1 MRPDDSEKRTAL
13 PLDGIR
19 VLDFTRALAGPYGT
33 QVLGDFGADVIRIE
47 QPPVEGGLISDRG
60 SGVTKMGDESAVF
73 MMYNRNK
80 RSLCLDLRSG
90 SARPILER
98 LIADADVLVQNF
110 RPGIAEQIGISW
122 EHVHALNPRLVYVSV
137 NGFGSTGPWRE
148 RQGIDVVLQAVSGM
162 MSVTGEPYGEPLLS
176 GAPIADY
183 AAAMLHVQGTLLALI
198 ERERSGVGQHVEV
211 SMLAATIQ
219 SLGHRLGPYLASGR
233 NPVRQGSVHAEV
245 APFQSFRT
253 ADGYGIGGPMRQKH
267 WPAFCD
273 AIGLPELVDDPRFA
287 TNDLRVANKAE
298 LGRIVAPRFLTRTSA
313 EWDEILNANNIPFGI
328 VNSFD
333 DIFHSEQV
341 KAIGLLAEVD
351 HPTAGTIPMVG
362 PAITL
367 SSTPGSV
374 RLAPPLAGQHTRDVL
389 RQLGYTDDEVDSLFS
404 EGVAYEDTPASSAV
418 PLAT

>member
-1 MRPDDSEKRTAL
+1 MYQAESQSRTKL
-13 PLDGIR
+13 PLEGIT

-33 QVLGDFGADVIRIE
+33 QVLGDFGANVIRIE

-60 SGVTKMGDESAVF
+60 SGVTRMGDESAVF

-80 RSLCLDLRSG
+80 RSLCLDLRHPG
-90 SARPILER
+90 ARPILER
-98 LIADADVLVQNF
+98 LVADADVLVQNF
-110 RPGIAEQIGISW
+110 RPGIAEEIGISW
-122 EHVHALNPRLVYVSV
+122 ERVHALNPRVVYVSV

-162 MSVTGEPYGEPLLS
+162 MSVTGEPDGVPLLS

-198 ERERSGVGQHVEV
+198 ERERSGVGQRVEV

-219 SLGHRLGPYLASGR
+219 SLGHRLGPYLASR
-233 NPVRQGSVHAEV
+233 ENPPRTGNFHAEI
-245 APFQSFRT
+245 APFQAYKT
-253 ADGYGIGGPMRQKH
+253 ADGYGIGGPMRQKQ
-267 WPAFCD
+267 WPVFCD
-273 AIGLPELVDDPRFA
+273 VVGMPELVDDPRFA
-287 TNDLRVANKAE
+287 TNELRVANKEELAE
-298 LGRIVAPRFLTRTSA
+298 IVAPPFLSRTSA
-313 EWDEILNANNIPFGI
+313 EWDALLNANNIPFGI
-328 VNSFD
+328 INSFD

-341 KAIGLLAEVD
+341 RALDLLTSIE

-374 RLAPPLAGQHTRDVL
+374 RLAPPLAGQHTREVL
-389 RQLGYTDDEVDSLFS
+389 TELTIADEEIDAMFAT
-404 EGVAYEDTPASSAV
+404 GIAYETTAPDT
-418 PLAT
+418 